1 MNSSTHDRCSDQSSC
16 CTPTLYTSAESQA
29 LCNLARE
36 RMPIFLTRPL
46 GFGTSALLHRTA
58 ELFTRGSQIF
68 SSLTLQQL
76 WIEPQRPVLFLDF
89 NQLRLCASDSVP
101 GFFRQRLTAFVREC
115 ILEAGLLPDADA
127 ALQRLP
133 AADNEIQALF
143 YAVSQLQGHDTVAVI
158 IDHYDAPVL
167 AAFGTELYE
176 PVASA
181 FTDFYFALKDWAS
194 QLRFLLI
201 AGNLRFISRRRIGAP
216 DIFRDLTYA
225 PQASALT
232 GFTLNQLTAAFKE
245 PLQKIAYERRIS
257 LKDLFSLIEQQ
268 CGNYRCCPEQKEA
281 RLHPQLTLQF
291 LGLRPPRPFPL
302 PALMRL
308 LPYCD
313 HSSDLPTQISE
324 HEAQGIYF
332 HEPVSMAYLLIM
344 SGLLTFAPAKYN
356 PSKSLKLMIPN
367 ERTKAAL
374 QELKLI

>member
-1 MNSSTHDRCSDQSSC
+1 M
-16 CTPTLYTSAESQA
+16 
-29 LCNLARE
+29 
-36 RMPIFLTRPL
+36 
-46 GFGTSALLHRTA
+46 
-58 ELFTRGSQIF
+58 
-68 SSLTLQQL
+68 
-76 WIEPQRPVLFLDF
+76 
-89 NQLRLCASDSVP
+89 
-101 GFFRQRLTAFVREC
+101 
-115 ILEAGLLPDADA
+115 
-127 ALQRLP
+127 
-133 AADNEIQALF
+133 
-143 YAVSQLQGHDTVAVI
+143 
-158 IDHYDAPVL
+158 
-167 AAFGTELYE
+167 
-176 PVASA
+176 
-181 FTDFYFALKDWAS
+181 KDWAS
-194 QLRFLLI
+194 QLRFLLV
-201 AGNLRFISRRRIGAP
+201 AGNLRFISRRGIGAP

-245 PLQKIAYERRIS
+245 PLQKIAYERRMS